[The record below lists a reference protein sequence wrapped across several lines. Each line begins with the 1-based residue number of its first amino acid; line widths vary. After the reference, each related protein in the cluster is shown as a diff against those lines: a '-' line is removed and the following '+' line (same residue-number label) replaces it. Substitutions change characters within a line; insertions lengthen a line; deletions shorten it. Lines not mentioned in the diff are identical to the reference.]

1 MKNWVEIFKEL
12 TSKTIPPGE
21 ESLLSDFFKK
31 RGFKSDS
38 FGNLLIKNEKS
49 KILITAHIDT
59 FCKEVKEVKHIID
72 NNLIKTDGTSILGS
86 DNKSGICYLL
96 SMLESGKNYNYLLTV
111 KEEIGRLGSIDFLSR
126 NQDWLKDIDVCL
138 TFDRK
143 GTSDIVTFQS
153 GERCCSDEISE
164 SLIGYLK
171 NHQINLS
178 KSFGAKSD
186 TYTFRNI
193 IPECVNISSGTFNE
207 HTTSEYL
214 DLNYFNN
221 AIKFCQ
227 EFDLNNLKPFRIID
241 KSEQTP
247 FEDRLNINRIMGDLS
262 VRCNRLIFDGNFYK
276 FILTIDNTRFN
287 LKFHKNLEYFK
298 QGLITS
304 VVPKGTK
311 VDKINRKE
319 KSKLK
324 ELTLKKEEP
333 LNEVKLF
340 FFLFLKNYK

>member
-21 ESLLSDFFKK
+21 ELLLSDFFKK

-38 FGNLLIKNEKS
+38 FGNLFIRNEKS
-49 KILITAHIDT
+49 KILVTAHIDT
-59 FCKEVKEVKHIID
+59 FCKEIKEVKHIID
-72 NNLIKTDGTSILGS
+72 DNSIRTDGYTILGS
-86 DNKSGICYLL
+86 DNKSGVCYLL
-96 SMLESGKNYNYLLTV
+96 SMLDSNKNYNYLLTI

-126 NQDWLKDIDVCL
+126 NEDWLKDINVCL

-153 GERCCSDEISE
+153 GERCCSDEIAE
-164 SLIGYLK
+164 LLIGHLK
-171 NHQINLS
+171 SHQINLS
-178 KSFGAKSD
+178 KSFGSRSD

-193 IPECVNISSGTFNE
+193 IPECINISSGTFNE

-227 EFDLNNLKPFRIID
+227 EFDLNTLTPVRTID
-241 KSEQTP
+241 TTTVQS
-247 FEDRLNINRIMGDLS
+247 FEDRLNIDRRIGDLS
-262 VRCNRLIFDGNFYK
+262 VRCNRLSFDGNFYK
-276 FILTIDNTRFN
+276 FILNIDGNRFN
-287 LKFHKNLEYFK
+287 LKFHKNLESWK
-298 QGLITS
+298 QGLMTS

-311 VDKINRKE
+311 IDKINKKE

-324 ELTLKKEEP
+324 ELTLKSEES
-333 LNEVKLF
+333 LNEIKLF